1 MTTPWTER
9 LEFDEVFKVD
19 GYGLIVHFSDGTV
32 ARYTV
37 DELANMRP
45 SRALAETV
53 MAEAGVVAP

>member
-1 MTTPWTER
+1 MAER

-19 GYGLIVHFSDGTV
+19 GYGLIVHFSDGTI

-45 SRALAETV
+45 SRALAEKV
-53 MAEAGVVAP
+53 AEQSATVAP